1 MRDFSSKCNPRLNNA
16 KLTNQE
22 KEKAKKVWGYRAK
35 CVRLLSAVLKK
46 PTNTVDKWGSRFEKM
61 PKDLESTLF
70 YVDSIRLLIKTMPQ
84 DILYLYL
91 ERNKI

>member
-1 MRDFSSKCNPRLNNA
+1 MDANTFCERWFEID
-16 KLTNQE
+16 KLTEQE

-61 PKDLESTLF
+61 PKDMESTLF
-70 YVDSIRLLIKTMPQ
+70 YVDSIRIQIKTMPQ

-91 ERNKI
+91 ERNQI

>member
-1 MRDFSSKCNPRLNNA
+1 MDANTFCERWFEID
-16 KLTNQE
+16 KLTKFE

-61 PKDLESTLF
+61 PKDLESSLF
-70 YVDSIRLLIKTMPQ
+70 YADSIRLLIKTMPQ
-84 DILYLYL
+84 DLLYLYL
-91 ERNKI
+91 SKNQI

>member
-1 MRDFSSKCNPRLNNA
+1 MDADTFCERWFEIDN
-16 KLTNQE
+16 LTKE
-22 KEKAKKVWGYRAK
+22 EREKAKKIWGYRAK

-70 YVDSIRLLIKTMPQ
+70 YADSIRLQIQTMPQ
-84 DILYLYL
+84 DLLELYL
-91 ERNKI
+91 ERNQI

>member
-1 MRDFSSKCNPRLNNA
+1 MDANTFCERWFDMD
-16 KLTNQE
+16 KLTEQS
-22 KEKAKKVWGYRAK
+22 KEKAKNVRGYRAK

-70 YVDSIRLLIKTMPQ
+70 YVDSIRLLIKTIPQ
-84 DILYLYL
+84 DILSLYL
-91 ERNKI
+91 ERK